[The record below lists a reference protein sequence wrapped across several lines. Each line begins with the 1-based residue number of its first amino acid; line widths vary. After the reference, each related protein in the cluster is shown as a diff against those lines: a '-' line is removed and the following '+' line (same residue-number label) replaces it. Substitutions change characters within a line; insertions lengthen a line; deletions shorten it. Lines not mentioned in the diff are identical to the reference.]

1 MPIGGWPSPPDLS
14 ARIAALVGGYRLS
27 AERADELAD
36 MDTEVIAGCR
46 RSVVRKIAAG
56 IPAFTQMERIGILAT
71 LDSQHRAAEQ
81 LHPLVAQAAA
91 AAAAEFAQTE
101 G

>member
-1 MPIGGWPSPPDLS
+1 M
-14 ARIAALVGGYRLS
+14 VGGYRLR
-27 AERADELAD
+27 ADRADELAD
-36 MDTEVIAGCR
+36 MVTEVIAGCR

-56 IPAFTQMERIGILAT
+56 IGAFIQMEREGVLET

-81 LHPLVAQAAA
+81 LHPLIAQA